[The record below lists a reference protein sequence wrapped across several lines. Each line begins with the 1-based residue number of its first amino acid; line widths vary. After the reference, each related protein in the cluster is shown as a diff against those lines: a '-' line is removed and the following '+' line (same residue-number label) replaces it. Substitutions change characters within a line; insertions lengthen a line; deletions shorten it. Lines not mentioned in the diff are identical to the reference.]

1 VFKKSILTL
10 ACATLFAS
18 VAAAAPPE
26 RTTIAD
32 AAIGNPAFSTLVA
45 AVIKA
50 DLVAVLDGNRQLT
63 VFAPTNDAFDAAAAA
78 LIGPGATGTDLVE
91 ALPVE
96 DLTAVLLYH
105 VSPGKRLATDV
116 LNSKKVRMLGKNFT
130 MPSVDAGGAAFIND
144 APIEAADIVVDN
156 GVIHVLGGVLLPPA
170 E

>member
-1 VFKKSILTL
+1 MFQKLVLSL
-10 ACATLFAS
+10 ASASLVAS

-50 DLVAVLDGNRQLT
+50 DLVSVLDGKRQLT
-63 VFAPTNDAFDAAAAA
+63 VFAPTNDAFDAAAEA
-78 LIGPGATGTDLVE
+78 LIGPGATGLELVE

-105 VSPGKRLATDV
+105 VAPGKRLSPTV
-116 LNSKKVRMLGKNFT
+116 LSSSKVRMLGKNFT
-130 MPSVDAGGAAFIND
+130 VPSVDGGVAFING
-144 APIEAADIVVDN
+144 APIETPDIVVDN